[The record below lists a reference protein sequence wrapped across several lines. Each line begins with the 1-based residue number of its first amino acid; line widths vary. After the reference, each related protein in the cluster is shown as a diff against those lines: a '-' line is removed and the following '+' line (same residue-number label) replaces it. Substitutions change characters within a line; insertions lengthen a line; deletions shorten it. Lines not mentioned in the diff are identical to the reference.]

1 MRSMNPVM
9 RDDVLLKERSFV
21 SDSSSTMTLQGAVNR
36 SISAVAICVIAAFI
50 SWQLSYNAAWMG
62 PLMGVGVFGGL
73 IVALVT
79 IFKKSWAPITTPI
92 YALFEGAAL
101 GAISNVFQA
110 QYSGIVFQAV
120 GLTFGV
126 LFLMLTIYRTR
137 LIRVTQ
143 RFRIAMTAAI
153 GAIFLVY
160 IVGFILSFFGMSIP
174 LIHESGPIG
183 IIFSLVVVGVASFSL
198 LLNFDSIEKGASAN
212 LPKYMEWYC
221 AFGLLVTL
229 IWLYL
234 EILNLLSKL
243 QRR

>member
-1 MRSMNPVM
+1 MNPVM
-9 RDDVLLKERSFV
+9 RDDVILKERSFV
-21 SDSSSTMTLQGAVNR
+21 STSTSRMTLQGTINR

-50 SWQLSYNAAWMG
+50 SWQLSYNSVWMG
-62 PLMGVGVFGGL
+62 PLMGGGVFGGL
-73 IVALVT
+73 IVALIT
-79 IFKKSWAPITTPI
+79 IFKKSWAPLTTPL
-92 YALFEGAAL
+92 YALFQGAAL

-126 LFLMLTIYRTR
+126 LFLMLTIYRAQ
-137 LIRVTQ
+137 LIRVTD
-143 RFRIAMTAAI
+143 RFRIGMTAAI
-153 GAIFLVY
+153 GSIFLVY
-160 IVGFILSFFGMSIP
+160 LVGFILSFFGMAIP

-183 IIFSLVVVGVASFSL
+183 IIFSMVVVGVASFSL
-198 LLNFDSIEKGASAN
+198 LLTFDSIEKGASAN

-229 IWLYL
+229 IWLYM

-243 QRR
+243 QKR